1 MANEGNYV
9 KREWLNGDMSY
20 STGSVVSYH
29 GKSSDPYLDHK
40 KEPTETHIMY
50 LEISDCHHKVKLHR
64 AYQDTPEEF
73 IEKLKKLRMHIDDF
87 ITFLEE
93 EHGY

>member
-1 MANEGNYV
+1 MATEGNYV
-9 KREWLNGDMSY
+9 KREWLNSDMSF

-29 GKSSDPYLDHK
+29 GKNSDPYIDYQE
-40 KEPTETHIMY
+40 EPTETHIMW
-50 LEISDCHHKVKLHR
+50 LEIADCKDKIKLHR
-64 AYQDTPEEF
+64 AYKDTPKEF
-73 IEKLKKLRMHIDDF
+73 IEKMKKLRKHIDDF